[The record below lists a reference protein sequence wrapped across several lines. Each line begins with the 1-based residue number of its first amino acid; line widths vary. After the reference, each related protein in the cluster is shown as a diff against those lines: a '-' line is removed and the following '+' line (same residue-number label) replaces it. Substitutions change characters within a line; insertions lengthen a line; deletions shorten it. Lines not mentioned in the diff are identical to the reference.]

1 MTYNF
6 NSTLFGI
13 CAIVFFV
20 LFIISRYGPIKN
32 TIMGG
37 LSVMGALM
45 LPAFMPRGGDVVM
58 VIPSASLFSS
68 HDELAWVV
76 ACVSVVVNYLILTK
90 LFNMSRG

>member
-6 NSTLFGI
+6 NSTLFGV

-20 LFIISRYGPIKN
+20 LLIISRYGPIKT

-37 LSVMGALM
+37 MSVIGALM
-45 LPAFMPRGGDVVM
+45 LPAFMPRGGDVVL

-68 HDELAWVV
+68 HDELSWAI
-76 ACVSVVVNYLILTK
+76 ACISIVINYLILTK
-90 LFNMSRG
+90 LFNFTRG